1 MQVFFPET
9 RSQRLEVVGFEE
21 VTAQQMEWT
30 GGIDVGEDVGDCS
43 EDLVLEVVEGVEDD
57 GFGFEAVTGFGTQ
70 EIEHDV
76 VCVLGSD
83 EAGNVL

>member
-1 MQVFFPET
+1 MTVQ
-9 RSQRLEVVGFEE
+9 QR
-21 VTAQQMEWT
+21 EWT
-30 GGIDVGEDVGDCS
+30 DGVDIGEDVGDCS
-43 EDLVLEVVEGVEDD
+43 KDLVLEVVEGVEDD

-76 VCVLGSD
+76 VGVLGSD